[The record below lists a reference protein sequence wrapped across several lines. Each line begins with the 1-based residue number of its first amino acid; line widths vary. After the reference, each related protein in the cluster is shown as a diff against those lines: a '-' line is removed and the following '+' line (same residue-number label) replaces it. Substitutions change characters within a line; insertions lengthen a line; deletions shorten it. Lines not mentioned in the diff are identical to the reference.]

1 MAASAEAVVV
11 ETAPASGAPARH
23 VAAVTIGNALDFY
36 DFLTYAYFAPQIGRA
51 FFPAA
56 THEASLLAALATFG
70 AGFAMR
76 PVGAWV
82 IGRIGDRVGRKPAM
96 LLTFALMGSAM
107 AGLALTP
114 AYAQVGL
121 AAPIL
126 AIGFRL
132 LQGFALGGEVGPNT
146 AFLVEAAPLHRRG
159 LYVSWQYFSQD
170 LSVLA
175 VGVVGFALASAMSDA
190 ALGAWGWRIAFG
202 LGVAIVPFG
211 LLMRRQLGETLD
223 APEPAPLAPPRPP
236 PSRRTL
242 AALGLAMLASGTVV
256 SYVSSYIATYTTQ
269 TLHMSTR
276 MGFVATIATGL
287 VGVALDPVGGWLAD
301 RFGRKPVMVAPW
313 VALLLLGG
321 PAFWWASQAKDA
333 ASLIGL
339 AIALTLPASF
349 SNAATLTAISEALP
363 RRVRSL
369 SLGLIYA
376 LAISTFGG
384 TTQFV
389 VAWLTGLLH
398 SDLAPAWYMTFWV
411 AVGCVAKVL
420 MPETSPTRPA
430 RSRTA

>member
-1 MAASAEAVVV
+1 MAASAEAAF
-11 ETAPASGAPARH
+11 EAPYSGGAPARH

-36 DFLTYAYFAPQIGRA
+36 DFLTYAFFAPQIGRT

-56 THEASLLAALATFG
+56 TPSASLLAALATFG
-70 AGFAMR
+70 AGFMMR
-76 PVGAWV
+76 PVGAWL
-82 IGRIGDRVGRKPAM
+82 IGGIGDRVGRKPAM
-96 LLTFALMGSAM
+96 LLTFALMGAAM

-114 AYAQVGL
+114 SYASIGL
-121 AAPIL
+121 AAPLL
-126 AIGFRL
+126 AIAFRL

-159 LYVSWQYFSQD
+159 LYVAFQYLSQD

-175 VGVVGFALASAMSDA
+175 TGVVGFALASLMNDA
-190 ALGAWGWRIAFG
+190 ALDAWGWRIAFG

-211 LLMRRQLGETLD
+211 LAMRRQLGETLD
-223 APEPAPLAPPRPP
+223 APEPTPIAPPRPP

-242 AALGLAMLASGTVV
+242 AILGLTMLASGTVV

-269 TLHMSTR
+269 TLRMSTQ
-276 MGFVATIATGL
+276 MGFVATMATGL

-313 VALLLLGG
+313 VVLLLIGG

-333 ASLIGL
+333 VSLIAL
-339 AIALTLPASF
+339 AVALTVPASF
-349 SNAATLTAISEALP
+349 SSTSTLVAITEALP
-363 RRVRSL
+363 RQVRSA

-376 LAISTFGG
+376 FAISVFGG
-384 TTQFV
+384 STQFV

-411 AVGCVAKVL
+411 AVGCLAKL
-420 MPETSPTRPA
+420 MMPETSPVKAAP
-430 RSRTA
+430 S

>member
-1 MAASAEAVVV
+1 MAEG
-11 ETAPASGAPARH
+11 GARARH
-23 VAAVTIGNALDFY
+23 VAAVTVGNALDFY

-56 THEASLLAALATFG
+56 TPSASLLAALATFG

-82 IGRIGDRVGRKPAM
+82 IGRIGDRAGRKPAM
-96 LLTFALMGSAM
+96 LLTFALMGAAM

-114 AYAQVGL
+114 PYTQVGL
-121 AAPIL
+121 AAPLL

-146 AFLVEAAPLHRRG
+146 AFLVEAAPLRRRG

-175 VGVVGFALASAMSDA
+175 VGVVGFALASLMSDA
-190 ALGAWGWRIAFG
+190 ALGDWGWRVAFG

-223 APEPAPLAPPRPP
+223 AAEPAPLAPLRPP

-269 TLHMSTR
+269 TLHMSTQ

-313 VALLLLGG
+313 IAMLVLGL
-321 PAFWWASQAKDA
+321 PAFWWASQAHDA

-339 AIALTLPASF
+339 SLALTLPASL
-349 SNAATLTAISEALP
+349 SSPATLTAITEALP
-363 RRVRSL
+363 RQVRSV

-411 AVGCVAKVL
+411 AVGCVAKLL
-420 MPETSPTRPA
+420 MPETSPTKPA
-430 RSRTA
+430 SSRGP

>member
-1 MAASAEAVVV
+1 VI
-11 ETAPASGAPARH
+11 
-23 VAAVTIGNALDFY
+23 AVTIGNALDFY

-56 THEASLLAALATFG
+56 TPSASLLAALATFG

-82 IGRIGDRVGRKPAM
+82 IGRIGDRAGRKPAM
-96 LLTFALMGSAM
+96 LLTFALMGAAM

-114 AYAQVGL
+114 PYAQVGL

-146 AFLVEAAPLHRRG
+146 AFLVEAAPLDRRG

-175 VGVVGFALASAMSDA
+175 VGVVGFMLASLLTDA
-190 ALGAWGWRIAFG
+190 ALGDWGWRIAFG
-202 LGVAIVPFG
+202 LGVAVVPFG

-223 APEPAPLAPPRPP
+223 AAEPAPLAPPRPP

-269 TLHMSTR
+269 TLHMSTQ

-287 VGVALDPVGGWLAD
+287 VGVALDPVGGWLSD

-313 VALLLLGG
+313 IAMLILGL
-321 PAFWWASQAKDA
+321 PAFWWASQAHDA
-333 ASLIGL
+333 VSLIGL
-339 AIALTLPASF
+339 SLALTLPASF
-349 SNAATLTAISEALP
+349 SSPATLTAITEALP
-363 RRVRSL
+363 RQVRSV

-411 AVGCVAKVL
+411 AVGCVAKLL
-420 MPETSPTRPA
+420 MPETSPTKPAKPRPA
-430 RSRTA
+430 DLAAAGA